1 VGLQEWIRQWRGGM
15 TVNQD
20 APVAKIKN
28 GLIDTA
34 DGNNQLFRW
43 NELKQKTR
51 HAMGGFFH
59 AVGFG

>member
-1 VGLQEWIRQWRGGM
+1 MGLEGWDRLWRGGM

-20 APVAKIKN
+20 APVAKIEN
-28 GLIDTA
+28 AVIDIS
-34 DGNNQLFRW
+34 DGNNQLFRR

-51 HAMGGFFH
+51 HTMGGFFH

>member
-1 VGLQEWIRQWRGGM
+1 M
-15 TVNQD
+15 TVNPG
-20 APVAKIKN
+20 ARTAKIKN
-28 GLIDTA
+28 AAISTS

-51 HAMGGFFH
+51 HTMGGFFH

>member
-1 VGLQEWIRQWRGGM
+1 M
-15 TVNQD
+15 TVNPD

-28 GLIDTA
+28 GIIDTS

-51 HAMGGFFH
+51 HTMGGFFH